1 MSILDPT
8 WALKLTLLKCEFA
21 VFLDFAT
28 TVGPFAYFW
37 VSGAP
42 EIEPTSLQET
52 CLKMHLSKKAKKN
65 ALDQLWTIFG
75 SKIGAKRVSKKWLL
89 WGCVAPWGPFGP
101 LWDLWGV
108 LGSSQGASKAQ
119 NDPKVTPKGPQSD
132 SKKARK

>member
-1 MSILDPT
+1 MSIWDPT
-8 WALKLTLLKCEFA
+8 WTLKLTLFRSLFEFA

-52 CLKMHLSKKAKKN
+52 CLKMHLSKKAKKR

-75 SKIGAKRVSKKWLL
+75 SKIGPKRVR
-89 WGCVAPWGPFGP
+89 P
-101 LWDLWGV
+101 
-108 LGSSQGASKAQ
+108 
-119 NDPKVTPKGPQSD
+119 
-132 SKKARK
+132 